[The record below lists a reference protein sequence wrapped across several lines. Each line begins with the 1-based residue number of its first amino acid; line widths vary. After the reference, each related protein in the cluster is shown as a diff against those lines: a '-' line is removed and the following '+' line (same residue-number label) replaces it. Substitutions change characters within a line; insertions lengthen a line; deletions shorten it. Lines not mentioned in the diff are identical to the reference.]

1 MNSGRVAAQVFLD
14 ARPGGDEIRVGRA
27 GQHRQVELGAH
38 GGTGASLACGAGP
51 RIKVPAVLV
60 YVGEQQ
66 VRVGFVGVE
75 NPVAMVG
82 VDVDVSDAADAVA
95 PSQHLDDDATVI
107 EYAEPGRVRARRM
120 MQSPDA
126 DECALDA
133 ALHQLFG
140 REQRAADHQAR
151 GFEHTAEGG
160 SVAGIEIAS
169 TVDRALYDQVHV
181 RAVVEVLDLLALSD
195 ARRQHLEAAVRRA
208 LLELAQKRFLPVR
221 TKRMTVGKA
230 VPAQRIRSDERN
242 RGHTRTRGTTRGGI
256 AGETSTGSP
265 AWRPDRP
272 CPIIAPLFRVRP
284 RAPGRRGPW
293 LNSSTP

>member
-1 MNSGRVAAQVFLD
+1 MNSGTGRAQVFLD

-82 VDVDVSDAADAVA
+82 VDIDVSDAADAVA

-120 MQSPDA
+120 VQSPDA

-242 RGHTRTRGTTRGGI
+242 RGHSTNPRDDPRRDRGR
-256 AGETSTGSP
+256 
-265 AWRPDRP
+265 D
-272 CPIIAPLFRVRP
+272 
-284 RAPGRRGPW
+284 
-293 LNSSTP
+293 